1 MLGNL
6 KGWHILVL
14 LVVILLLFGAPKL
27 PEFARNLG
35 KSLNI
40 LKEETQN
47 LRSDTTKTDA
57 ESTDTAVDTTAK
69 KEPESRKEASDD

>member
-47 LRSDTTKTDA
+47 LRSDNTTPEA
-57 ESTDTAVDTTAK
+57 ESTDKTVDKSAS

>member
-47 LRSDTTKTDA
+47 LRSDGTKTDA
-57 ESTDTAVDTTAK
+57 ESTDTAVDKPAK
-69 KEPESRKEASDD
+69 QEPESRKEASDD

>member
-6 KGWHILVL
+6 RGWHILVL
-14 LVVILLLFGAPKL
+14 LVVVLLLFGAPKL
-27 PEFARNLG
+27 PELARNLG

-47 LRSDTTKTDA
+47 LRDPK
-57 ESTDTAVDTTAK
+57 
-69 KEPESRKEASDD
+69 PEDDDEGKPVGGADGAPKEARDD

>member
-47 LRSDTTKTDA
+47 LRDPKED
-57 ESTDTAVDTTAK
+57 EAK
-69 KEPESRKEASDD
+69 PSKEARDD